1 MFDFSALRRA
11 FGAATPHATSSAGT
25 AGAIAGVAPL
35 PTQPAAPNATGM
47 GAMTRGLL
55 SHRAPVTPRAP
66 QVAPMLGGAAPSPI
80 TMAHDATTTGA
91 APAAASTGSPSP
103 MEQLRSI
110 LSARSASY

>member
-25 AGAIAGVAPL
+25 AGAIAGVAPAR
-35 PTQPAAPNATGM
+35 TQPAAPNGPGIGGIM
-47 GAMTRGLL
+47 RGLL
-55 SHRAPVTPRAP
+55 SQRAPVTTRAP
-66 QVAPMLGGAAPSPI
+66 QVAPMLGGAAPSPM

-91 APAAASTGSPSP
+91 APAVGSAGTLSP

-110 LSARSASY
+110 LSARSAAY